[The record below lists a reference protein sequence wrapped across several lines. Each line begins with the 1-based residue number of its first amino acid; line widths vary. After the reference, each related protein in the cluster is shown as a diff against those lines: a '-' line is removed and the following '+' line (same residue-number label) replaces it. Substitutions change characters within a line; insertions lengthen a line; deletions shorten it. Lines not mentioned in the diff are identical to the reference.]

1 LLIGPG
7 LKTGRV
13 GATLSYAALDIA
25 VHIPINRIACKV
37 IVKPEAPVTIPRQW
51 WLTFWKGRGTISS
64 EIPIVVMGLALPSDP
79 VAAGEL
85 ITP

>member
-1 LLIGPG
+1 
-7 LKTGRV
+7 
-13 GATLSYAALDIA
+13 
-25 VHIPINRIACKV
+25 
-37 IVKPEAPVTIPRQW
+37 VTIPRQW

-64 EIPIVVMGLALPSDP
+64 EIPIVVMGLALPSNP

>member
-1 LLIGPG
+1 
-7 LKTGRV
+7 
-13 GATLSYAALDIA
+13 
-25 VHIPINRIACKV
+25 V

-64 EIPIVVMGLALPSDP
+64 EIPIVVMGLALPSNP

>member
-1 LLIGPG
+1 MQLWILLCIYQSRK
-7 LKTGRV
+7 LL
-13 GATLSYAALDIA
+13 A
-25 VHIPINRIACKV
+25 KV
-37 IVKPEAPVTIPRQW
+37 IVQPEAPVTIPRQW

-64 EIPIVVMGLALPSDP
+64 EIPIVVMGLALSSNP